1 MVRPLSQA
9 PLSEALIG
17 ESTIS
22 ESSVSESSRPALDDV
37 WCWLDEV
44 LDPEVPALS
53 VVDLGVVR
61 DVNYDA
67 GELVV
72 SVTPTYSGCPATRV
86 IEASIESTLRA
97 KGIER
102 VRVRRVLAPAWTS
115 DWITTRGREQLLAYG
130 IVPPQT
136 AVSTVASSAVD
147 DERNV
152 LASITFP
159 WSRPQPQLQCPRCA
173 SARTELLSAF
183 GSTACKAQYRC
194 TDCLEPFEYF
204 KCI

>member
-1 MVRPLSQA
+1 M
-9 PLSEALIG
+9 
-17 ESTIS
+17 S
-22 ESSVSESSRPALDDV
+22 ESPRPTLDDV

-61 DVNYDA
+61 DVNFDA
-67 GELVV
+67 GQLVV

-97 KGIER
+97 KGIDR

-115 DWITTRGREQLLAYG
+115 DWITTRGRERLLAYG

-173 SARTELLSAF
+173 SAHTELLSAF